1 MLGCPE
7 AASGRW
13 LYELDV
19 GLNATI
25 NLQFFKN
32 IFSKDLIN
40 AIKYYY
46 DFKDQI
52 KKII

>member
-1 MLGCPE
+1 MEDGVWKPVPVISPCVLGCPE

-25 NLQFFKN
+25 NLQF
-32 IFSKDLIN
+32 L
-40 AIKYYY
+40 
-46 DFKDQI
+46 
-52 KKII
+52 